1 MECPIC
7 KENAIITPSKSNPF
21 NADSKIECQQCGDFI
36 VSEDFLK
43 FPETL
48 PPEKIKKISE
58 WLKKNSGVTLRRSDW
73 SKLRHL

>member
-7 KENAIITPSKSNPF
+7 KENAPITTSNPF
-21 NADSKIECQQCGDFI
+21 NNDSRIKCQNCGTFI

-43 FPETL
+43 FPEPL

-58 WLKKNSGVTLRRSDW
+58 WLKKNSVVTLRRSDW
-73 SKLRHL
+73 STLRHL